1 MLPAEPATLAKYCH
15 CLYTASCR
23 EGAFSETPYKMTV
36 PIFYFTAVT
45 VSRGTTSVDGVQ
57 NSREY
62 KQTTAFTI
70 ARGPAQHTHSARR
83 SRGRPE
89 ILTVENIA
97 SGSMLLTG
105 AIGVLVYF
113 KSGQRF
119 ARVVAASITLSVSF
133 AAALVFTAT
142 TVRVSAFVGGVQNSS
157 VRPKTNRRG
166 RPSLFALWA
175 VYSRTG
181 CTLGALSLLC
191 PVQDVVS
198 VPYVLLA

>member
-1 MLPAEPATLAKYCH
+1 M
-15 CLYTASCR
+15 
-23 EGAFSETPYKMTV
+23 
-36 PIFYFTAVT
+36 
-45 VSRGTTSVDGVQ
+45 
-57 NSREY
+57 
-62 KQTTAFTI
+62 
-70 ARGPAQHTHSARR
+70 
-83 SRGRPE
+83 
-89 ILTVENIA
+89 
-97 SGSMLLTG
+97 TG

>member
-1 MLPAEPATLAKYCH
+1 MP
-15 CLYTASCR
+15 
-23 EGAFSETPYKMTV
+23 F
-36 PIFYFTAVT
+36 FYFTAVT

-62 KQTTAFTI
+62 TQTTAFTI
-70 ARGPAQHTHSARR
+70 ALGPAQHTHSGRR

-89 ILTVENIA
+89 ILTGENMG
-97 SGSMLLTG
+97 SGSILLTG

-119 ARVVAASITLSVSF
+119 ARVVAASTTFSVSF
-133 AAALVFTAT
+133 AAALFFTAT

-175 VYSRTG
+175 VYSRPWLYSRRAGPTVSSTG
-181 CTLGALSLLC
+181 RSRRPVRPPRLAARCPLPDLRRHSVLRAAL
-191 PVQDVVS
+191 PVVTQIAYRGL
-198 VPYVLLA
+198 PA